1 MIMSLGSVNRG
12 LWAGLLTALAL
23 AVGTGMSS
31 ADERLAGTVLAVS
44 PARRAVELDG
54 FGANAKR
61 QILEVKVSP
70 DALILVSERNAGASE
85 FDQPFNDTPI
95 GLREIQVGDFV
106 VVRIADKHDVADLVI
121 VTLRRGA
128 GAL

>member
-1 MIMSLGSVNRG
+1 MGLGTMDRG
-12 LWAGLLTALAL
+12 LRAGLLTALAL
-23 AVGTGMSS
+23 AVGSGMSS
-31 ADERLAGTVLAVS
+31 AGERQAGTVLAVS
-44 PARRAVELDG
+44 PAGRAVELDA

-61 QILEVKVSP
+61 QTLEVKVSP

-95 GLREIQVGDFV
+95 GLRDIQVGDFV
-106 VVRIADKHDVADLVI
+106 VVGFTDDKHDVADLVI
-121 VTLRRGA
+121 ATLRRWA

>member
-1 MIMSLGSVNRG
+1 MP
-12 LWAGLLTALAL
+12 LW
-23 AVGTGMSS
+23 
-31 ADERLAGTVLAVS
+31 
-44 PARRAVELDG
+44 RREAAELDG

-61 QILEVKVSP
+61 QTLEVKVSP

-95 GLREIQVGDFV
+95 GLRDIQVGDFV
-106 VVRIADKHDVADLVI
+106 VVGFTDDKHDVADLVI